1 MLIVCSQTGTVLEAE
16 HCMFFDPNE
25 LPPEARDEWEESDGN
40 DSEVSRIAKQYGQN
54 VSQVLDITPDD
65 ADPYKKLAN
74 ATRKELAERS
84 LRSGDLTWSNA
95 IPYSPSALREVF
107 ANMLE
112 EGDLDNTTDVD
123 AHSRETYKAVYYG
136 ANFADDAWLTLVAE
150 LALNGSL
157 AWLNYKPSIID
168 AVKEAYITTNEQE
181 KA

>member
-40 DSEVSRIAKQYGQN
+40 DSEVSRIAEQYGQN
-54 VSQVLDITPDD
+54 VSQVLDITSDD
-65 ADPYKKLAN
+65 ADPYKTLAD

-107 ANMLE
+107 ANLLE
-112 EGDLDNTTDVD
+112 DGDLD
-123 AHSRETYKAVYYG
+123 AHSKETYKAVYYG

-150 LALNGSL
+150 LALNGSM

-168 AVKEAYITTNEQE
+168 AVREAYTTTNEQE